1 MKTTIH
7 VFLASSITDLEQDR
21 ESIGNFINEL
31 NNIYNKQNLFIHL
44 HKCEGESEDHSIK
57 RGGSQKSLNDE
68 IRESDMC
75 FVLFW
80 HKAGNVTKEELYEA
94 VKAFD
99 LKENPKVVVY
109 FKNLEEGEG
118 MTEEVRQIMKEVDD
132 ELLHYHREYS
142 HIDSLKLGIVTQL
155 QAHGFL
161 KVDMTVEDEEIKVA
175 GHTVAATENIPVYS
189 QNERYNELIEQFK
202 DANKKCD
209 ELLNKYKDD
218 KSNRKLFSEC
228 QRAIEART
236 RLQEDLTKISKG
248 ILNIGSQITKT
259 ILFSAPSKEICE
271 AIQCFDR
278 GDYDGVTML
287 LPMAKIDEYLKGAN
301 MVEEKANLMRLEAID
316 VARLH
321 IWAKEA
327 LGRWQDVRDVYE
339 HVIDDIKNHP
349 TAPKAFML
357 EYARFLYRQ
366 QNFERCLSLCEQ
378 LQGALVQNP
387 KAISEQETAEL
398 YDLQGELYYQ
408 KKRYQEAESF
418 IKNAIELRIA
428 LDLQSE
434 EKDMLIAES
443 YVKLAKVYYMVTRY
457 FEAEA
462 LYVQAL
468 DIYKKYDTVTID
480 KVDVNIAH
488 TNLELAELYYMINR
502 HEDAGKVILSA
513 YKKYEELVNSGVK
526 DYKAAMAE
534 AAKSYAFLAIA
545 VYSHMKAE
553 PYYLHSMKVKQVLTQ
568 REPVEYYTFLERI
581 LNKLGSFWTENGS
594 AAYGDTI
601 HNEAERIHKVIQNNA
616 YLNKKEEFR
625 VLDYAYYNQS
635 LNKKFLEELLL
646 ESIRM
651 FKNLANENPEAYES
665 SLAKAYNV
673 TGYFY
678 TQIDEKEKAEVNYNE
693 AIEIGKRLVER
704 EQSMKSILA
713 ISCSNLALH
722 YFSYNKVDKAITRTL
737 QAIDLYKTV
746 KTNEDGA
753 YDTDIARNYNTLAN
767 LYAKAGD
774 KEKAEKYYMEALM
787 LYLKLYE
794 KSPRAYVDR
803 IINTT
808 NNIIMLFD
816 PIESSDWMSEFVK
829 EDKVLEWLHNKD

>member
-1 MKTTIH
+1 
-7 VFLASSITDLEQDR
+7 
-21 ESIGNFINEL
+21 
-31 NNIYNKQNLFIHL
+31 
-44 HKCEGESEDHSIK
+44 
-57 RGGSQKSLNDE
+57 
-68 IRESDMC
+68 
-75 FVLFW
+75 
-80 HKAGNVTKEELYEA
+80 
-94 VKAFD
+94 
-99 LKENPKVVVY
+99 
-109 FKNLEEGEG
+109 
-118 MTEEVRQIMKEVDD
+118 
-132 ELLHYHREYS
+132 
-142 HIDSLKLGIVTQL
+142 
-155 QAHGFL
+155 
-161 KVDMTVEDEEIKVA
+161 
-175 GHTVAATENIPVYS
+175 
-189 QNERYNELIEQFK
+189 
-202 DANKKCD
+202 
-209 ELLNKYKDD
+209 
-218 KSNRKLFSEC
+218 
-228 QRAIEART
+228 
-236 RLQEDLTKISKG
+236 
-248 ILNIGSQITKT
+248 
-259 ILFSAPSKEICE
+259 
-271 AIQCFDR
+271 
-278 GDYDGVTML
+278 
-287 LPMAKIDEYLKGAN
+287 
-301 MVEEKANLMRLEAID
+301 
-316 VARLH
+316 
-321 IWAKEA
+321 
-327 LGRWQDVRDVYE
+327 
-339 HVIDDIKNHP
+339 
-349 TAPKAFML
+349 
-357 EYARFLYRQ
+357 
-366 QNFERCLSLCEQ
+366 
-378 LQGALVQNP
+378 
-387 KAISEQETAEL
+387 
-398 YDLQGELYYQ
+398 
-408 KKRYQEAESF
+408 
-418 IKNAIELRIA
+418 
-428 LDLQSE
+428 
-434 EKDMLIAES
+434 
-443 YVKLAKVYYMVTRY
+443 
-457 FEAEA
+457 
-462 LYVQAL
+462 
-468 DIYKKYDTVTID
+468 
-480 KVDVNIAH
+480 
-488 TNLELAELYYMINR
+488 
-502 HEDAGKVILSA
+502 
-513 YKKYEELVNSGVK
+513 
-526 DYKAAMAE
+526 MAE

-787 LYLKLYE
+787 LYTKLYE

-829 EDKVLEWLHNKD
+829 EDKVLEWLQNKD